1 MQKFL
6 FLYFLHWKGNA
17 GFRFFVCFKKKNNEL
32 DTRVSLFILNQE
44 INVYWIMK
52 WKNNIKIYSSN
63 YDTIHIY
70 RFGFRN

>member
-1 MQKFL
+1 MRKFL

-17 GFRFFVCFKKKNNEL
+17 GFRFFVCFKKKKNSEL

-52 WKNNIKIYSSN
+52 WKNSIKIYS
-63 YDTIHIY
+63 
-70 RFGFRN
+70 